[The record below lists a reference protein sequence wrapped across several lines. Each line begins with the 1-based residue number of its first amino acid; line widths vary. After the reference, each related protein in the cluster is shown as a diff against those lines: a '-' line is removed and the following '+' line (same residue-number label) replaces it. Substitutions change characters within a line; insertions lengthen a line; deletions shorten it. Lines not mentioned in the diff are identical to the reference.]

1 MRVGAHVSSAGGPHN
16 VFERA
21 AAIGAEAIQLF
32 ISAPQQWRAP
42 SLGAETVAAFRAA
55 HARAPLPVF
64 FHAVYLVNL
73 GTPDGALLER
83 SADSLTRYVRHAGEL
98 GVEGTIFH
106 VGSHK
111 GAGFEAVREQVCAAV
126 LAVLEAAANES
137 MLLIENNAGQGNGIG
152 AAFGEIGEIIRGC
165 GGHPRLGVCLDTC
178 HAFAM
183 GYDIATR
190 AGCEAAMAEFDREI
204 GLERLRA
211 VHANDSK
218 MALGGVRDRH
228 ENIGDG
234 HIGLDGFRA
243 ILAHPA
249 FREQPLLLEVPGI
262 EGGGPDAE
270 NVERLKRLRA
280 EVGAPAPD
288 AGGGG

>member
-1 MRVGAHVSSAGGPHN
+1 MRVGAHVSSAGGPSR

-21 AAIGAEAIQLF
+21 RAIGAEAIQLF

-42 SLGAETVAAFRAA
+42 NLGAEEAAAFRAA
-55 HARAPLPVF
+55 RERAALPVF
-64 FHAVYLVNL
+64 LHAIYLINL
-73 GTPDGALLER
+73 GTPDRALLER
-83 SADSLTRYVRHAGEL
+83 STDSLARCLRGAGEL
-98 GVEGTIFH
+98 GADGAIFH
-106 VGSHK
+106 AGSHK
-111 GAGFEAVREQVCAAV
+111 GAGFAAVREQVCEAMLGA
-126 LAVLEAAANES
+126 LAAAENDA

-152 AAFGEIGEIIRGC
+152 AAFGEIGEILRGC
-165 GGHPRLGVCLDTC
+165 GDHPRLGVCLDTC

-183 GYDIATR
+183 GYDVATR
-190 AGCEAAMAEFDREI
+190 EGCELAMGEFAREI

-218 MALGGVRDRH
+218 MPLGGVRDRH

-262 EGGGPDAE
+262 EGNGPDAE

-280 EVGAPAPD
+280 EVGAPGPNA
-288 AGGGG
+288 

>member
-1 MRVGAHVSSAGGPHN
+1 MRVGAHISSAGGAHN
-16 VFERA
+16 VFARA
-21 AAIGAEAIQLF
+21 AEIGAEAIQLF
-32 ISAPQQWRAP
+32 ISAPQQWRPPNIDGEA
-42 SLGAETVAAFRAA
+42 VAAFRAE
-55 HARAPLPVF
+55 HELMPVPVF
-64 FHAVYLVNL
+64 FHGVYLINL
-73 GTPDGALLER
+73 GTQDKALLGR
-83 SADSLTRYVRHAGEL
+83 STGSLKQYVKRAGEL

-111 GAGFEAVREQVCAAV
+111 GAGFEAVKEQICRAI
-126 LAVLEAAANES
+126 LEVLEAAENRS

-152 AAFGEIGEIIRGC
+152 ATFTEIGEIIRSC

-183 GYDIATR
+183 GYDIGAR
-190 AGCEAAMAEFDREI
+190 EGCELAMAEFEREI

-211 VHANDSK
+211 VHVNDSK
-218 MALGGVRDRH
+218 APLGGVRDRH

-234 HIGLDGFRA
+234 HIGLDGFRT

-249 FREQPLLLEVPGI
+249 FQETPLLLEVPGI

-270 NVERLKRLRA
+270 NVSRLKRLRDEA
-280 EVGAPAPD
+280 GAPGPD
-288 AGGGG
+288 GS